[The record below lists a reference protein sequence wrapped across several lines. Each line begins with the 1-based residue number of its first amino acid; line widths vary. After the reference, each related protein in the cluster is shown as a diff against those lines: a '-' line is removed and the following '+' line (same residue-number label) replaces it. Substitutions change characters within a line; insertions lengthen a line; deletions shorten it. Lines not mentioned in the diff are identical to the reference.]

1 LKRPFRIEVSGG
13 IASGKTTFAALFESH
28 ADLLFEDFAATPFWK
43 PFYETPGLFN
53 FEAEVSFLLHH
64 YHQVKKKAL
73 EHNGTRIVV
82 CDFSY
87 RLDRAYSAVSL
98 SNEEFGAFE
107 AVYKRVL
114 ADSANPQLLIHVR
127 CSPETQMRR
136 INARARS
143 VESKITLEF
152 LGSLNAAVDREMNT
166 WAGLIPILSVD
177 SENQDFAN
185 DAAVRNRLRQ
195 QTLERVSELL
205 ALAQ

>member
-1 LKRPFRIEVSGG
+1 MTRPFRIEICGG

-28 ADLLFEDFAATPFWK
+28 ADLLFEDFATTPFWK
-43 PFYETPGLFN
+43 PFYETPGFFN

-64 YHQVKKKAL
+64 YHQVKKKGL

-87 RLDRAYSAVSL
+87 RLDRAYSGVSL
-98 SNEEFGAFE
+98 SHEEFEAFE
-107 AVYKRVL
+107 AVYNRVL
-114 ADSANPQLLIHVR
+114 ADSANPQLLIHLR
-127 CSPETQMRR
+127 CSPETQLRR

-152 LGSLNAAVDREMNT
+152 LGSLNAAVDREIKI
-166 WAGLIPILSVD
+166 ADSIPVVSVD

-185 DAAVRNRLRQ
+185 DAEVRNGLCQ
-195 QTLERVSELL
+195 QTLRRVSDLL
-205 ALAQ
+205 GLAQ